1 MESRAVYITV
11 RVDLSVPDD
20 YELSDGEIAEELE
33 DAQMEIQLPQGC
45 PYILDNVEVCGG
57 NY

>member
-1 MESRAVYITV
+1 MESRVIYLTV
-11 RVDLSVPDD
+11 RVDLSVPDN

-33 DAQMEIQLPQGC
+33 GAQVEMQLPQYC
-45 PYILDNVEVCGG
+45 PCLVDNAEVCGV

>member
-1 MESRAVYITV
+1 MESRAIYLTV
-11 RVDLSVPDD
+11 RVDLSVPDN

-33 DAQMEIQLPQGC
+33 GAQVEMQLSQDC
-45 PYILDNVEVCGG
+45 PYFVDNVEVCGG